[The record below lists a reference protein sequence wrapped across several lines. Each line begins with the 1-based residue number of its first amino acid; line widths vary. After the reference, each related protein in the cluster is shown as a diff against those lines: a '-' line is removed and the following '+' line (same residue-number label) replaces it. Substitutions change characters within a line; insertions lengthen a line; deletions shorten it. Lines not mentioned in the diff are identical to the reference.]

1 MCVARLQL
9 PVNKRKRELCACII
23 LFDVSF
29 VSCDSAGILVIRLE
43 FLVIRLGLE
52 PRTLSLEG

>member
-1 MCVARLQL
+1 MC
-9 PVNKRKRELCACII
+9 ELVLI
-23 LFDVSF
+23 LLIYYITKCYGIELIGKSVRRGYKKGHKLKSF
-29 VSCDSAGILVIRLE
+29 MT